1 MKKKGVLRSVAFGL
15 LAAVMAG
22 VFLFNLNLVLGDGY
36 DWRYLDEAL
45 FGGLGA
51 AVSVA
56 LFVWS
61 VVDAVKGTR
70 GEPEPEAPTSREKWE
85 EKYPKPDPEPR
96 AEKPEEKHSPGYWVK
111 EFLRLAGIP
120 VLLILAIW
128 LGSYYLFLGPLQER
142 MRTSGEAEIVLDEEK
157 NEYRLRIKGVVG
169 TVYADSVVEE
179 EPVSLYGYRIPD
191 RPEGYTWIPK
201 EFQSESMIRNYNA
214 PVYQDGE
221 GNELCIAVWCLSFS
235 SGGYGVPLEGASRW
249 EELTVND
256 CPGVLVEYKSGAI
269 ELAWIDAKH
278 TNFLSIRADVLS
290 LDQIQAMAQ
299 DFVFME
305 DSK

>member
-1 MKKKGVLRSVAFGL
+1 MKRKGVLRSMIFGL
-15 LAAVMAG
+15 LAAVMVG

-61 VVDAVKGTR
+61 VVDAVKKTR
-70 GEPEPEAPTSREKWE
+70 EPEPQIPTDQEKWE
-85 EKYPKPDPEPR
+85 EKYPKPAVEPR
-96 AEKPEEKHSPGYWVK
+96 AEKPKEKHGPGYWVK

-142 MRTSGEAEIVLDEEK
+142 MRTSGKAEITLNEEK
-157 NEYRLRIKGVVG
+157 NKYDLRIDGVVG

-179 EPVSLYGYRIPD
+179 EPVSLLGYRIPD
-191 RPEGYTWIPK
+191 RPEGYSWVTK
-201 EFQSESMIRNYNA
+201 EFYGEDDKGNYTT
-214 PVYQDGE
+214 PTYRDGE
-221 GNELCIAVWCLSFS
+221 GNELCISVLCKSWYHGHSVSLD
-235 SGGYGVPLEGASRW
+235 GAIHW

-256 CPGVLVEYKSGAI
+256 CPGVLVEYESGAV
-269 ELAWIDAKH
+269 ELAWIDARR
-278 TNFLSIRADVLS
+278 TNFLSIRADSLT
-290 LDQIQAMAQ
+290 LDQIQAMARG
-299 DFVFME
+299 FVFME